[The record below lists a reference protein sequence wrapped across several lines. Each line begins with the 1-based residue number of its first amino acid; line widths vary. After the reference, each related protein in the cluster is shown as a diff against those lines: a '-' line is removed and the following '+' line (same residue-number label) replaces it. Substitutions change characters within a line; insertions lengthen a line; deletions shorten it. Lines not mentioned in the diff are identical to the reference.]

1 MRKKKQMEIYKCGM
15 EAGAAPFEKKYEETA
30 KQHEHGELFHT
41 LQQLKAGDQL
51 LIIVGCE
58 GGFDESEIQE
68 LNEMGVK
75 CCSLGNRILRS
86 ETAPLYLMSVIGYSR
101 ELIK

>member
-1 MRKKKQMEIYKCGM
+1 M
-15 EAGAAPFEKKYEETA
+15 
-30 KQHEHGELFHT
+30 
-41 LQQLKAGDQL
+41 
-51 LIIVGCE
+51 IIVGCE

-86 ETAPLYLMSVIGYSR
+86 ETAPLYLMSVIGYSKGAYKMIKLLKKYGV
-101 ELIK
+101 ELKLKNVICFCLIEGQKILFLKMVLLLK

>member
-1 MRKKKQMEIYKCGM
+1 M
-15 EAGAAPFEKKYEETA
+15 
-30 KQHEHGELFHT
+30 
-41 LQQLKAGDQL
+41 
-51 LIIVGCE
+51 IIVGCE

-68 LNEMGVK
+68 LNAMGVK

-101 ELIK
+101 ELTK